1 MMEQAVKAPSG
12 HNTQPWLFRVQ
23 KDRIQILPDMSK
35 SLPAVDPDNRE
46 LFISLG
52 CATENLCI
60 AAEAKGYAP
69 LPVFSGSGEITV
81 LLSEASMIKE
91 TSGLIE
97 EISVRQTNRG
107 IYSGEMIPSDQ
118 LSYLRNTPLEENISL
133 HLWSKGE
140 WEFDTLSSYI
150 FAGNN
155 RQMNDHLFKREL
167 KSWMRFNKNHVRA
180 TSDGLSYAVFG
191 APNLPRLISETIMGS
206 VLKVGIQNRGDKK
219 KLDSSSHLAL
229 FALRTNTLPEW
240 FALGRSL
247 QRFLLRATEKNIA
260 FAFLNQPCEV
270 RDLSGLLAKDL
281 SFTNEIPALILRLDT
296 LSGKCRTHLE
306 SLGVKAGSVMAKSD
320 SECPRSCQLA
330 RDMPSETVCLKV
342 FVEVLG
348 DTGHGGSVGKSFLAA
363 KDNPHR
369 VVRFYIPEN
378 DQEVIP
384 VVEFDITGFSAFLG

>member
-1 MMEQAVKAPSG
+1 METGSLRISDIRPDFIYMMEQAVKAPSG

-60 AAEAKGYAP
+60 AAEAKGYTP
-69 LPVFSGSGEITV
+69 LPFFSGSGEITV

-140 WEFDTLSSYI
+140 WEFDTLSHT
-150 FAGNN
+150 N
-155 RQMNDHLFKREL
+155 ML
-167 KSWMRFNKNHVRA
+167 
-180 TSDGLSYAVFG
+180 
-191 APNLPRLISETIMGS
+191 S
-206 VLKVGIQNRGDKK
+206 VLKAGIQNRGDKK

-229 FALRTNTLPEW
+229 FALRINTLPEW

-281 SFTNEIPALILRLDT
+281 SFTNEIPALILRL
-296 LSGKCRTHLE
+296 GCRTHLE
-306 SLGVKAGSVMAKSD
+306 SLGVRGWF
-320 SECPRSCQLA
+320 RN
-330 RDMPSETVCLKV
+330 
-342 FVEVLG
+342 G
-348 DTGHGGSVGKSFLAA
+348 
-363 KDNPHR
+363 
-369 VVRFYIPEN
+369 
-378 DQEVIP
+378 
-384 VVEFDITGFSAFLG
+384 

>member
-1 MMEQAVKAPSG
+1 METGSLRISDIRPDFIYMMEQAVKAPSG

-35 SLPAVDPDNRE
+35 SLPVVDPDNRE
-46 LFISLG
+46 LFISL
-52 CATENLCI
+52 
-60 AAEAKGYAP
+60 
-69 LPVFSGSGEITV
+69 GSGEITV

-155 RQMNDHLFKREL
+155 RQMNDRLFKREL

-206 VLKVGIQNRGDKK
+206 VLKAGIQNRGDKK

-229 FALRTNTLPEW
+229 FALRINTLPEW

-281 SFTNEIPALILRLDT
+281 SFTNEIPALILRL
-296 LSGKCRTHLE
+296 GY
-306 SLGVKAGSVMAKSD
+306 AKRKMPYS
-320 SECPRSCQLA
+320 PR
-330 RDMPSETVCLKV
+330 
-342 FVEVLG
+342 
-348 DTGHGGSVGKSFLAA
+348 KSWRERLV
-363 KDNPHR
+363 P
-369 VVRFYIPEN
+369 
-378 DQEVIP
+378 
-384 VVEFDITGFSAFLG
+384 